1 MEILPDIFKNPL
13 YCKYTR
19 KALMDNAAGCLLVPM
34 LPQKRGGTQCDNA
47 KKKICAYC
55 LQLGDLSV

>member
-1 MEILPDIFKNPL
+1 MEILPDIFKNPH
-13 YCKYTR
+13 YCKYRR

-47 KKKICAYC
+47 KKKICAFC
-55 LQLGDLSV
+55 